1 MRLNIK
7 YVSELG
13 VVVTFVAIAGLFGQ
27 TQEATKTTSQT
38 SQDTVAPS
46 GNSVAGKKLF
56 ATVGCYSCHGRE
68 AQGGSAYG
76 PRLAPVPIAYP
87 AFQAY
92 VRKPAGEM
100 PPYRDRILSD
110 GQLADI
116 YAFLKSQPR
125 PKTADSISIL
135 K

>member
-1 MRLNIK
+1 M
-7 YVSELG
+7 
-13 VVVTFVAIAGLFGQ
+13 TFVAIAGLFGQ
-27 TQEATKTTSQT
+27 TKKATNATSQT
-38 SQDTVAPS
+38 SEDPVAPA
-46 GNSVAGKKLF
+46 GNSIAGKKLF
-56 ATVGCYSCHGRE
+56 ATVGCYACHGRE

-76 PRLAPVPIAYP
+76 PRLAPRPIAYP
-87 AFQAY
+87 AFYAY
-92 VRKPAGEM
+92 VRKPVGEM
-100 PPYRDRILSD
+100 PPYREKVLSD